1 MSRVGKTP
9 IVVPAGVD
17 VQIDGNEVQVKGP
30 KGELSQRVH
39 PDIGVRLE
47 DGRIVVTRP
56 TDNRLHRSQHGL
68 TRTLVANMV
77 QGVSA
82 GFTRTLEISGVGYR
96 VQQTGDKLIFQLG
109 YSHPVEFPAPG
120 GIGFSV
126 ETPTRLHVTGIDKA
140 LVGDVA
146 ARIRRLRPPEPYK
159 GKGVRFAGERLRR
172 KAGKAGKAAGRK

>member
-17 VQIDGNEVQVKGP
+17 VQIDGREVRVKGP
-30 KGELSQRVH
+30 KGALFQRVH

-77 QGVSA
+77 QGVST

-96 VQQTGDKLIFQLG
+96 VQQSGDKLVFQLG
-109 YSHPVEFPAPG
+109 YSHPVEFPAPE

-126 ETPTRLHVTGIDKA
+126 ETPTRVHVMGIDKA